1 VLEDKRERS
10 LKSEISPSD
19 VEIWADIFSR
29 NITLQEIS
37 FQVLRRF
44 PLLTYPVLPGLAALF
59 LLFLLIFLKVLRL

>member
-1 VLEDKRERS
+1 VLEGERERW
-10 LKSEISPSD
+10 LKSEISPSE

-44 PLLTYPVLPGLAALF
+44 PLLTFPVLPGLAALF
-59 LLFLLIFLKVLRL
+59 LLFLLTCLKALRL